1 MATTKPPKNHKY
13 KYQLLIMEGDVKLI
27 THVRYYS
34 ILRFHLPVKKQNNP
48 SCHGNGGEQVA
59 SLRAGPQRVTKHIN
73 HRAYLNMSLSK
84 VPLLVGDLSWI
95 WHLRVHIT
103 KYLSISSCFC
113 MAKAMERYNTDTLT
127 HHATL

>member
-13 KYQLLIMEGDVKLI
+13 KYQVLIMEGDVKLI

-48 SCHGNGGEQVA
+48 NSHGNGGEQVA
-59 SLRAGPQRVTKHIN
+59 SLHAGPQRVTKHIN

-84 VPLLVGDLSWI
+84 VPLLVGGSLMDMAPKSPHHKISLDQFMFLYGKIKWKD
-95 WHLRVHIT
+95 IT
-103 KYLSISSCFC
+103 LI
-113 MAKAMERYNTDTLT
+113 
-127 HHATL
+127 H